1 VRHVQPWFTVALVVG
16 DAICVAAAVALAY
29 YYRYTFDKTPITG
42 GEQPDVRRYV
52 MAIPVVIAVLLV
64 SLAINRAYART
75 RGRAFLDEIYG
86 LIGGVAVG
94 GILLLAMMSLYRGFS
109 YSRLVTFYMAL
120 VAVVLLVLFRGLMRL
135 TLTQLRRRG
144 LGTTRAL
151 VVGSGSAAD
160 SLIHR
165 LEMFPEYGYELIG
178 VVDDRLEQGSEYNRL
193 PVVGDTQDLNHLI
206 MRHDI
211 EQVFVA
217 LAEPDYHKILSMVAG
232 SSDTSAE
239 FKIVPHLLEVIT
251 SGVVADDIDGIP
263 LVGVRRSRLV
273 GFNLVIKRVFDRA
286 FTVVLLIPGLP
297 LMAVIAVM
305 IKLESRGPVMY
316 SQERVGRGGHTFTA
330 YKFRSMVKNAEADTG
345 PVFTSRDDPRI
356 TRVGRFLR
364 RTGLDEVPQVFNVL
378 RGEMSLVG
386 PRPERPHFVEQFNE
400 DVPGYAER
408 HAVPPGITGWAQ
420 LNDLRQDTSIEQ
432 RTIYDSY
439 YVDNWSLGFDL
450 KILLATFIRVF
461 FHRNAY

>member
-1 VRHVQPWFTVALVVG
+1 MAAG
-16 DAICVAAAVALAY
+16 DAVCVAAAVLLAY
-29 YYRYTFDKTPITG
+29 HYRFHFDRIPIPGT
-42 GEQPDVRRYV
+42 EPPSFERYV
-52 MAIPVVIAVLLV
+52 AAIPVVIVVLVV
-64 SLAINRAYART
+64 SLAINRGYTQT

-86 LIGGVAVG
+86 LIGGVTVG
-94 GILLLAMMSLYRGFS
+94 SILLLAMMSLYRDFS
-109 YSRLVTFYMAL
+109 YSRLVTVYMAVVAIAIL
-120 VAVVLLVLFRGLMRL
+120 VAFRGLMRVAL
-135 TLTQLRRRG
+135 SQMRRRG

-151 VVGSGSAAD
+151 VVGSGSGAD
-160 SLIHR
+160 ALIHR

-217 LAEPDYHKILSMVAG
+217 LAEPDYHKILRMVAG

-297 LMAVIAVM
+297 LMGVIAVL

-345 PVFTSRDDPRI
+345 PVFTSRDDPRT

-364 RTGLDEVPQVFNVL
+364 RTGLDEIPQVFNVL
-378 RGEMSLVG
+378 RGDMSLVG

-420 LNDLRQDTSIEQ
+420 LNDLRQATSIEQ